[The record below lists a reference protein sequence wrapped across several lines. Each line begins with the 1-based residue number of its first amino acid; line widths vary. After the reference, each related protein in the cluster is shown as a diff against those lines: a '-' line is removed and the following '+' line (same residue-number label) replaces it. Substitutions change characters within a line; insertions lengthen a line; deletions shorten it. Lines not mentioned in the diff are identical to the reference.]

1 MYKFETQEVEE
12 PGFDRTDRFT
22 DYLQVVFYFTDYI
35 PIRTSEVVSMCSYRQ
50 FVYTYQGHRGN
61 IQRKIKII
69 LGGVVV
75 VSPSRS
81 CFPHGG
87 WHQHIFADGKKN
99 RLKNQY

>member
-12 PGFDRTDRFT
+12 PGFDRTDRFP

-69 LGGVVV
+69 LGGQWWLVYLDHA
-75 VSPSRS
+75 SPMV
-81 CFPHGG
+81 GG
-87 WHQHIFADGKKN
+87 ISTYLQTERKTD
-99 RLKNQY
+99 